1 MEETLSELSLHS
13 FHRSFRGYNADEVDS
28 YLELIDHRVHNL
40 QKELDQLRRDNE
52 GLKSELRKYQRVE
65 SALQETLVET
75 KRNAE
80 MIRKAAEKE
89 AELVL
94 EKAEQEAKKRVMV
107 VQMAVSKLT
116 REVEDLERR
125 RLDYI
130 EKLRSLAER
139 QLSLLRFFEDVDGP
153 PST

>member
-1 MEETLSELSLHS
+1 MEETLSEISLHR
-13 FHRSFRGYNADEVDS
+13 FRRRFRGYNPDEVDS
-28 YLELIDHRVHNL
+28 YLELIDQKVHNL
-40 QKELDQLRRDNE
+40 QKELDQLRRENE
-52 GLKSELRKYQRVE
+52 ELKSELRKYHRVE

-94 EKAEQEAKKRVMV
+94 EKADQEARKRVMM
-107 VQMAVSKLT
+107 VQMTVSKLT

-139 QLSLLRFFEDVDGP
+139 QLSLLRFFEDVETP
-153 PST
+153 PQG

>member
-1 MEETLSELSLHS
+1 METLSELSLHS
-13 FHRSFRGYNADEVDS
+13 FRKSLRGYNPDEVDS

-40 QKELDQLRRDNE
+40 QKELDGLRRENE
-52 GLKSELRKYQRVE
+52 SLKSELRKYQRVE

-80 MIRKAAEKE
+80 MMRKAAEKE

-94 EKAEQEAKKRVMV
+94 EKAEQDARQRVMV
-107 VQMAVSKLT
+107 VQMAVSKLS
-116 REVEDLERR
+116 RETEDLERR

-139 QLSLLRFFEDVDGP
+139 QLSILRFYEDVQGP
-153 PST
+153 VST

>member
-1 MEETLSELSLHS
+1 MEETLSELALHS
-13 FHRSFRGYNADEVDS
+13 FKKSLRGYNVDEVDS

-40 QKELDQLRRDNE
+40 QKELDELRRENE

-80 MIRKAAEKE
+80 MIRKTAEKE
-89 AELVL
+89 ADLVL
-94 EKAEQEAKKRVMV
+94 EKAEQEATKRVMV

-125 RLDYI
+125 RMDYVD
-130 EKLRSLAER
+130 KLRSLAER
-139 QLSLLRFFEDVDGP
+139 QLSLLRFYEEADGP
-153 PST
+153 GST

>member
-1 MEETLSELSLHS
+1 MVETLSELSLHS
-13 FHRSFRGYNADEVDS
+13 FRKSLRGYNTDEVDS

-40 QKELDQLRRDNE
+40 QKELDGLRRENE
-52 GLKSELRKYQRVE
+52 SMKSELRKYQRVE

-80 MIRKAAEKE
+80 MMRKAAEKE

-94 EKAEQEAKKRVMV
+94 EKAEQEAKRRVMV
-107 VQMAVSKLT
+107 VQMAVSKLS
-116 REVEDLERR
+116 REAEDLERR
-125 RLDYI
+125 RMDYI

-139 QLSLLRFFEDVDGP
+139 QLSILRFYEDVPGP
-153 PST
+153 VAQ